1 MLLGGPLGITE
12 FKTDT
17 VYISVPGVVL
27 FASAI
32 YYAEMSSGDDNG
44 FRSIPHAFWWAIVT
58 MTTVGY
64 GDMYP
69 TTLSK
74 YHVKNL

>member
-1 MLLGGPLGITE
+1 MLPILFT
-12 FKTDT
+12 
-17 VYISVPGVVL
+17 GVVL

-32 YYAEMSSGDDNG
+32 YYAEMNTDNNT

-74 YHVKNL
+74 YSRHILIELK